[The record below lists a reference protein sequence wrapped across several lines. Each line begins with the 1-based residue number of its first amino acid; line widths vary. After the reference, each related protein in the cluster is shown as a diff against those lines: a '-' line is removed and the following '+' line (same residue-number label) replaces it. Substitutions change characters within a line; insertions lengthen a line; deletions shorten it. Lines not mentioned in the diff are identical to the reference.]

1 MRKDFGEK
9 AERKWRFN
17 AFDIILALLLV
28 AALVALAIMIVHFFP
43 EQSSTTGDTKITYII
58 TVTDVPEAVSS
69 QLKTGQTVFDIK
81 TGKALGEVA
90 AVACPLCD
98 KGSQR
103 GNGRAGSEYCSGQV
117 RYQRNCDRLCKK
129 HPCRL
134 LCKRSAD
141 RLRHILRIQNAD
153 RLAWRLLRIS
163 ENTVISL
170 FYYK

>member
-90 AVACPLCD
+90 AVASVPYVI
-98 KGSQR
+98 KGVNEET
-103 GNGRAGSEYCSGQV
+103 GELVA
-117 RYQRNCDRLCKK
+117 
-129 HPCRL
+129 
-134 LCKRSAD
+134 
-141 RLRHILRIQNAD
+141 
-153 RLAWRLLRIS
+153 
-163 ENTVISL
+163 NTVPGRCDINVTVTAFAKSTPAGYSVNGALIACGTYYEFRTPTASL
-170 FYYK
+170 GGSCVSLKTQ